1 MLTCFHG
8 RLMEQGSICT
18 LQSAIPSCF
27 IAKNI
32 FKSSVLLSKFILSGL
47 IAREFLF
54 GGQFTKRGEYPY
66 SVHNFSNILK
76 GEQTVKDQ
84 KGLFIVWKCL
94 S

>member
-32 FKSSVLLSKFILSGL
+32 FKSSLLLSKFILSGL
-47 IAREFLF
+47 ITREFLL
-54 GGQFTKRGEYPY
+54 GDSSLKE
-66 SVHNFSNILK
+66 VNILILC
-76 GEQTVKDQ
+76 TILVT
-84 KGLFIVWKCL
+84 F
-94 S
+94 